1 MAIFWTQMMFSF
13 QTATQF
19 PNGYGYLNGTSMA
32 APHVAGLASLAWSYR
47 PDLSYLDIKNAII
60 HGGDALASLSGKTV
74 S

>member
-1 MAIFWTQMMFSF
+1 
-13 QTATQF
+13 
-19 PNGYGYLNGTSMA
+19 MA